1 MSRQDRKVLLMGA
14 SGAVGSAVLDRLI
27 AMPEVVQVTLLDRRA
42 IERAA
47 QDKVV
52 AHVVDL
58 RNPAS
63 YAHLIDGHDS
73 AICTVGVGDP
83 FKVSKEIFKAVD
95 FEIPLAF
102 ATACQKRDVV
112 HFELLSSVTADPDAR
127 NSYVRSKGRL
137 EAALI
142 ALSFT
147 RLSLFKPAMILT
159 PQRRYGWGVETALAI
174 WPVIGPLFQ
183 GSWRKLRGIKLS
195 RLGAAMANNIVTDG
209 FGVEKLV
216 WGDFVKLT
224 SNSG

>member
-1 MSRQDRKVLLMGA
+1 MSGQDRKVVLMGA

-27 AMPEVVQVTLLDRRA
+27 AMPDVVQVTLLDRRA
-42 IERAA
+42 IERPA

-58 RNPAS
+58 RNPGS
-63 YAHLIDGHDS
+63 YADLVDGHDS

-83 FKVSKEIFKAVD
+83 FKVSKEEFQAVD
-95 FEIPLAF
+95 FDIPMAF
-102 ATACQKRDVV
+102 ATACQKREVG
-112 HFELLSSVTADPDAR
+112 HFAMLSSVTADPDAR

-137 EAALI
+137 EDAL
-142 ALSFT
+142 ATLSFT

-159 PQRRYGWGVETALAI
+159 PQRRYGWAVETALAI

-183 GSWRKLRGIKLS
+183 GRWRKLRGIKVS

-216 WGDFVKLT
+216 WEDFVKLT
-224 SNSG
+224 PDND